1 MKDLKPL
8 IKYLKRYRKKL
19 YIGFSFIIITIALQ
33 SLYPLI
39 IGNAIDDLTNGTLRY
54 SLLFYALSG
63 VVLVILSGILLFMTR
78 RTIIVASREIE
89 NDLRNDFFSKLQ
101 YLSRTF
107 FDKNSTGDLMAHAT
121 NDINNVRNFLGPGI
135 MYSVQTFFRTLI
147 TIIILISISPSVTLI
162 SLFPLPFISFLVYRV
177 MKSTYS
183 RSLRVQE
190 SFSAMTT
197 KAQENFSGIRVIKSY
212 VREDFEISEFNRI
225 SEDYQKKN
233 LSLARMQSYSFPMMF
248 IFTGLSV
255 ILVIYFG
262 GLGVIEGTFTLG
274 NIASFLVYLNQL
286 IFPMIA
292 LGWVINLIQRASP
305 SMKRLTDIMNSK
317 SEVADIKSD
326 SAESEL
332 KVMYNIEFRNVKF
345 KYPGTDIIVLNNI
358 NLSIPAGSVLGI
370 IGPTGVGKSTLIS
383 LITRMYDVTEGELLI
398 DGRNIK
404 DISLS
409 VLRNSI
415 GIVPQESFL
424 FSDSIMKNITYSES
438 KPDETRAVE
447 VSKIAGLYKDVESFP
462 DKFYTQIGERGIT
475 LSGGQKQ
482 RAAIARAIYKNP
494 DILILD
500 DSLSAVDTS
509 TEEEILTGLKEI
521 MKGRTSIIISHRIST
536 IKNADNII
544 VLSNGEIAEQ
554 GTHSELLEK
563 GGIYNDIYQRQ
574 LLEEEIKG
582 IE

>member
-1 MKDLKPL
+1 MRDLKPL
-8 IKYLKRYRKKL
+8 IKYLKTYRKKL
-19 YIGFSFIIITIALQ
+19 CTGFVFIIFSIILQ

-39 IGNAIDDLTNGTLRY
+39 IGNVIDDLSQGTFRY
-54 SLLFYALSG
+54 SLLVYALSG
-63 VVLVILSGILLFMTR
+63 IVLVIFSGILLFMTR

-107 FDKNSTGDLMAHAT
+107 FDKHSTGDLMAHAT

-135 MYSVQTFFRTLI
+135 MYSIQTFFRTLI

-162 SLFPLPFISFLVYRV
+162 SLLPLPFISLLVYRV
-177 MKSTYS
+177 MKLTYS

-190 SFSAMTT
+190 SFSSLTT

-225 SEDYQKKN
+225 SEDYQKKS
-233 LSLARMQSYSFPMMF
+233 LLLARMQSYSFPMMF

-262 GLGVIEGTFTLG
+262 GLGVIDGTFTLG

-305 SMKRLTDIMNSK
+305 SMKRLTDIMNLKPEVTDVKPESVNSK
-317 SEVADIKSD
+317 
-326 SAESEL
+326 L
-332 KVMYNIEFRNVKF
+332 KVMKNIEFRNVKF
-345 KYPGTDIIVLNNI
+345 KYPGTDIFVLKNI
-358 NLSIPAGSVLGI
+358 NLNIPAGSVLGI
-370 IGPTGVGKSTLIS
+370 IGATGVGKSTLIN
-383 LITRMYDVTEGELLI
+383 LITRMYDVSEGELFI
-398 DGRNIK
+398 DGKNVK
-404 DISLS
+404 DIPLS
-409 VLRNSI
+409 ELRESV

-424 FSDSIMKNITYSES
+424 FSDSILKNITYSES
-438 KPDETRAVE
+438 KQDEKRAVE

-494 DILILD
+494 EILILD
-500 DSLSAVDTS
+500 DSLSAVDTN
-509 TEEEILTGLKEI
+509 TEEEILTGLKEV
-521 MKGRTSIIISHRIST
+521 MKERTCIIISHRIST

-544 VLSNGEIAEQ
+544 VLSGGEIAEQ
-554 GTHSELLEK
+554 GTHSELTEI

>member
-8 IKYLKRYRKKL
+8 IKYLKKYRKKL
-19 YIGFSFIIITIALQ
+19 YTGFVFIIFSIILQ
-33 SLYPLI
+33 SMYPLI
-39 IGNAIDDLTNGTLRY
+39 IGNVIDDLSKGTLRY
-54 SLLFYALSG
+54 SLLVYALSG
-63 VVLVILSGILLFMTR
+63 IVLVILSGILLFMTR

-107 FDKNSTGDLMAHAT
+107 FDKHSTGDLMAHAT

-135 MYSVQTFFRTLI
+135 MYSIQTFFRTFI

-162 SLFPLPFISFLVYRV
+162 SLLPLPFISFLVYRV
-177 MKSTYS
+177 MKLTYS

-190 SFSAMTT
+190 SFSALTT

-225 SEDYQKKN
+225 SEDYQKKS
-233 LSLARMQSYSFPMMF
+233 LLLARMQSYSFPMMF

-262 GLGVIEGTFTLG
+262 GLGVIDGTFTLG

-305 SMKRLTDIMNSK
+305 SMKRLTDIMNLKPEVTDVKPDSVNSK
-317 SEVADIKSD
+317 
-326 SAESEL
+326 L
-332 KVMYNIEFRNVKF
+332 KVMKNIEFRNVKF
-345 KYPGTDIIVLNNI
+345 KYPGTDIFVLKNI
-358 NLSIPAGSVLGI
+358 NLNIPAGSVLGI
-370 IGPTGVGKSTLIS
+370 IGATGVGKSTLIN
-383 LITRMYDVTEGELLI
+383 LITRMYDVSEGELLI
-398 DGRNIK
+398 DGKNIK
-404 DISLS
+404 VIPLS
-409 VLRNSI
+409 ELRESV

-424 FSDSIMKNITYSES
+424 FSDSILKNITYSES
-438 KPDETRAVE
+438 KQDEKRAVE

-494 DILILD
+494 EILILD
-500 DSLSAVDTS
+500 DSLSAVDTN
-509 TEEEILTGLKEI
+509 TEEEILTGLKEV
-521 MKGRTSIIISHRIST
+521 MKERTCIIISHRIST

-544 VLSNGEIAEQ
+544 VLSGGEIAEQ
-554 GTHSELLEK
+554 GTHSELTEI

>member
-1 MKDLKPL
+1 M
-8 IKYLKRYRKKL
+8 
-19 YIGFSFIIITIALQ
+19 
-33 SLYPLI
+33 YPLI
-39 IGNAIDDLTNGTLRY
+39 IGNVIDDLSKGTLRY
-54 SLLFYALSG
+54 SLLVYALSG
-63 VVLVILSGILLFMTR
+63 IVLVILSGILLFMTR

-107 FDKNSTGDLMAHAT
+107 FDKHSTGDLMAHAT

-135 MYSVQTFFRTLI
+135 MYSIQTFFRTFI

-162 SLFPLPFISFLVYRV
+162 SLLPLPFISFLVYRV
-177 MKSTYS
+177 MKLTYS

-190 SFSAMTT
+190 SFSSLTT

-225 SEDYQKKN
+225 SEDYQKKS
-233 LSLARMQSYSFPMMF
+233 LLLARMQSYSFPMMF

-262 GLGVIEGTFTLG
+262 GLGVIDGTFTLG

-305 SMKRLTDIMNSK
+305 SMKRLTDIMNLKPEVTDVKPDSVNSK
-317 SEVADIKSD
+317 
-326 SAESEL
+326 L
-332 KVMYNIEFRNVKF
+332 KVMKNIEFRNVKF
-345 KYPGTDIIVLNNI
+345 KYPGTDIFVLKNI
-358 NLSIPAGSVLGI
+358 NLNIPAGSVLGI
-370 IGPTGVGKSTLIS
+370 IGATGVGKSTLIN
-383 LITRMYDVTEGELLI
+383 LITRMYDVSEGELLI
-398 DGRNIK
+398 DGKNVK
-404 DISLS
+404 DIPLS
-409 VLRNSI
+409 ELRESV

-424 FSDSIMKNITYSES
+424 FSDSILKNITYSES
-438 KPDETRAVE
+438 KQDEKRAVE

-494 DILILD
+494 EILILD
-500 DSLSAVDTS
+500 DSLSAVDTN
-509 TEEEILTGLKEI
+509 TEEEILTGLKEV
-521 MKGRTSIIISHRIST
+521 MKERTCIIISHRIST

-544 VLSNGEIAEQ
+544 VLSGGEIAEQ
-554 GTHSELLEK
+554 GTHSELTEI

>member
-1 MKDLKPL
+1 MRDLKPL
-8 IKYLKRYRKKL
+8 IKYLKKYRKKL
-19 YIGFSFIIITIALQ
+19 CTGFVFIIFSIILQ

-39 IGNAIDDLTNGTLRY
+39 IGNVIDDLSQGTFRY
-54 SLLFYALSG
+54 SLLVYALSG
-63 VVLVILSGILLFMTR
+63 IVLVIFSGILLFMTR

-107 FDKNSTGDLMAHAT
+107 FDKHSTGDLMAHAT

-135 MYSVQTFFRTLI
+135 MYSIQTFFRTLI

-162 SLFPLPFISFLVYRV
+162 SLLPLPFISLLVYRV
-177 MKSTYS
+177 MKLTYS

-190 SFSAMTT
+190 SFSSLTT

-225 SEDYQKKN
+225 SEDYQKKS
-233 LSLARMQSYSFPMMF
+233 LLLARMQSYSFPMMF

-262 GLGVIEGTFTLG
+262 GLGVIDGTFTLG

-305 SMKRLTDIMNSK
+305 SMKRLTDIMNLKPEVTDVKPDSVNSK
-317 SEVADIKSD
+317 
-326 SAESEL
+326 L
-332 KVMYNIEFRNVKF
+332 KVMKNIEFRNVKF
-345 KYPGTDIIVLNNI
+345 KYPGTDIFVLKNI
-358 NLSIPAGSVLGI
+358 NLNIPAGSVLGI
-370 IGPTGVGKSTLIS
+370 IGATGVGKSTLIN
-383 LITRMYDVTEGELLI
+383 LITRMYDVSEGELFI
-398 DGRNIK
+398 DGKNVK
-404 DISLS
+404 DIPLS
-409 VLRNSI
+409 ELRESV

-424 FSDSIMKNITYSES
+424 FSDSILKNITYSES
-438 KPDETRAVE
+438 KQDEKRAVE

-494 DILILD
+494 EILILD
-500 DSLSAVDTS
+500 DSLSAVDTN
-509 TEEEILTGLKEI
+509 TEEEILTGLKEV
-521 MKGRTSIIISHRIST
+521 MKERTCIIISHRIST

-544 VLSNGEIAEQ
+544 VLSGGEIAEQ
-554 GTHSELLEK
+554 GTHSELTEI